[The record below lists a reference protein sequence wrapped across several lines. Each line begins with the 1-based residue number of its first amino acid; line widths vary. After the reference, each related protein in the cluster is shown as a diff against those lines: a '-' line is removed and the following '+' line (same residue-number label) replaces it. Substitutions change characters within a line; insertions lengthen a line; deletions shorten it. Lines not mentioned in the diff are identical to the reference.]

1 MALLPTVRAFFAAQ
15 PPALLAGL
23 AGVVIL
29 LGLAGLVAAA
39 LTALRPEKSY
49 LELRQRIASWWVMI
63 ALLAGAL
70 LAGWQATVAVF
81 ALISFMALRE
91 FLSLAPI
98 RREDRPAILAAYLAL
113 AAAYGFIAA
122 DKYMFYLVFI
132 PVWTFLGL
140 PFLMAMLGQTRGF
153 LTTAATFH
161 WGLVTCVYNLG
172 FAALLMRVPAVE
184 RLPAGAAGLV
194 FFLLLATEF
203 NDVAQYVV
211 GKLLGRR
218 KIAPTVS
225 PNKTWEGFLGGWLAA
240 GLLIWFLGP
249 VFTPLAGRGLLVMAV
264 ALPLAGFAGDV
275 TMSAVKRDIGVKD
288 TSHAIPGHGGVL
300 DRADSLTFTAPLYFH
315 LLALFALHR
324 F

>member
-1 MALLPTVRAFFAAQ
+1 MANLEIVRAFFAAQ
-15 PPALLAGL
+15 PPVLLAGL
-23 AGVVIL
+23 AGVVAL
-29 LGLAGLVAAA
+29 LGVAGLVAAV
-39 LTALRPEKSY
+39 LTALRPEQNY
-49 LELRQRIASWWVMI
+49 LELRQRIASWWMMI

-70 LAGWQATVAVF
+70 LAGWQATVVVF

-113 AAAYGFIAA
+113 IAAYGFIAA
-122 DKYMFYLVFI
+122 DRYMFYLVFI

-172 FAALLMRVPAVE
+172 FAAFLMRVPTSEA
-184 RLPAGAAGLV
+184 LPAGAAGLV

-203 NDVAQYVV
+203 NDVAQYVF
-211 GKLLGRR
+211 GKLLGRH
-218 KIAPTVS
+218 KIVPTVS
-225 PNKTWEGFLGGWLAA
+225 PNKTWGGFLGGWIATGALV
-240 GLLIWFLGP
+240 WFLGP
-249 VFTPLAGRGLLVMAV
+249 VFTPLAGRGLAIMAF

-300 DRADSLTFTAPLYFH
+300 DRADSLTFAAPLYFH
-315 LLALFALHR
+315 LLALFALNK